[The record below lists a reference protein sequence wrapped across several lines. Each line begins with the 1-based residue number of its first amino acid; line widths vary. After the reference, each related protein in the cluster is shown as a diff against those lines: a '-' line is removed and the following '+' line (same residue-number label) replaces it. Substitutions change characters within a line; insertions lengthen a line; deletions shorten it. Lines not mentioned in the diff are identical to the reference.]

1 MIPPPTAI
9 LCEHVSHVI
18 AVRPDEQVVWIDAS
32 RVVAA
37 MQYVHTIGNSPSI
50 GHLPRHSVRP
60 IRSLPPATYPVSRRA
75 RCACPK
81 PAVTLPT
88 AIHARPKTLLRIPP
102 GDTLLLVVDHIAPW
116 LALHVP
122 PAGPVAVRDAGP
134 FSAPATTES
143 VPVGPVFGNSGVNGT
158 IMVRHR
164 NLHSGEPVGVTSTAT
179 GNFVTLNYSG
189 SLAKLVTA

>member
-1 MIPPPTAI
+1 MIPPPAAI

-75 RCACPK
+75 RCPRPI
-81 PAVTLPT
+81 PAIVLST
-88 AIHARPKTLLRIPP
+88 AIHARPKAFLCVTPR
-102 GDTLLLVVDHIAPW
+102 DALLLVVDHIAPW

-122 PAGPVAVRDAGP
+122 PTGPVAVRDAGP
-134 FSAPATTES
+134 FSTPATTES
-143 VPVGPVFGNSGVNGT
+143 VPVGPVFGNGGVNGT
-158 IMVRHR
+158 IMVKHR

-179 GNFVTLNYSG
+179 GNFVTSNYSG
-189 SLAKLVTA
+189 SPAKLVTA